1 MVVGDIVRNN
11 ARNYPNKTGIV
22 SGGKKFTWSETDK
35 RTNSLANALLKLGM
49 KKQEGV
55 GLLAPNC
62 SQWLETAF
70 GVAKAGLRL
79 VPLNMAFVG
88 RELAYII
95 NNAKIKTLFVDA
107 SKATLINDIRFE
119 LKDVEHIIGIG
130 ENHGF
135 FLDHEE
141 MIKSNPSKDPEVP
154 VSPDDIF
161 LLPYTSGTTGQSKG
175 AMLTHANNV
184 AEGLC
189 AGWEFRLQPHYVA
202 LTALPLYFIGGWG
215 GSALP
220 ALIRGCTHIFINFD
234 PELLLQTIQN
244 EKVNYTLLV
253 PTMINLISN
262 HPNAEKYDYSSL
274 KVIPFAGSPLPVQ
287 LWRKAAKIFG
297 NVFQSIYGLTE
308 VCATITVLQPEE
320 VHVDGD
326 EKQQKRLA
334 SIGKAMTGSSA
345 RVVDENMND
354 INPGSDN
361 VGEIVLRGNTVMK
374 GYWKDPEITK
384 EAFRGGWFHTGD
396 LARVDDE
403 GNIYITDRQKDMI
416 ISGGKNVYPREIE
429 EVLYTHPSILDACVI
444 GIPDDKWGETVKA
457 VVVLKEGKT
466 ASQEE
471 IIEFCKQN
479 LASYKKPTSVDFV
492 TALPRTSTGKILKRA
507 LREQYWKD
515 RDSKLV

>member
-11 ARNYPNKTGIV
+11 ARNFPNKIGMI
-22 SGGKKFTWSETDK
+22 SNGKKFTWSETDK
-35 RTNSLANALLKLGM
+35 RSNSIANALLKLGL

-55 GLLAPNC
+55 GILAPNC
-62 SQWLETAF
+62 NQWVETAF
-70 GVAKAGLRL
+70 AAAKAGLRL

-88 RELAYII
+88 RELSYII
-95 NNAKIKTLFVDA
+95 NNAKIKTLFIDS
-107 SKATLINDIRFE
+107 SKASLINDIRFE
-119 LKDVEHIIGIG
+119 LKDVEHIVGIG

-141 MIKSNPSKDPEVP
+141 MVKSNPSKDPEVP

-161 LLPYTSGTTGQSKG
+161 LLPYTSGTTGKAKG
-175 AMLTHANNV
+175 AMLTHANNI
-184 AEGLC
+184 AEALC
-189 AGWEFRLQPHYVA
+189 AGWEFRLLPHYVA

-220 ALIRGCTHIFINFD
+220 ALIRGCTHIFMNFE

-262 HPNAEKYDYSSL
+262 HPAAGNYDYSNL

-287 LWRKAAKIFG
+287 LWRRAAKFFG

-326 EKQQKRLA
+326 EKQQRRLA
-334 SIGKAMTGSSA
+334 SIG
-345 RVVDENMND
+345 
-354 INPGSDN
+354 
-361 VGEIVLRGNTVMK
+361 
-374 GYWKDPEITK
+374 
-384 EAFRGGWFHTGD
+384 
-396 LARVDDE
+396 
-403 GNIYITDRQKDMI
+403 KDMI
-416 ISGGKNVYPREIE
+416 ISGGKNVYPIEIE

-457 VVVLKEGKT
+457 VIVLKEGKSAT
-466 ASQEE
+466 SEE

-479 LASYKKPTSVDFV
+479 LASYTKPTSVDMV
-492 TALPRTSTGKILKRA
+492 KALPRTSSGKILKRA
-507 LREQYWKD
+507 LREQYWQG
-515 RDSKLV
+515 RGL